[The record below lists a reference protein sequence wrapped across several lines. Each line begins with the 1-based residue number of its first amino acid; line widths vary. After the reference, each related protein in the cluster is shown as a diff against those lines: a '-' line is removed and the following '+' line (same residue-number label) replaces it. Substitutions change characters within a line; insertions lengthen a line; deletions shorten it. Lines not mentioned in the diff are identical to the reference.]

1 MSGTGRVT
9 IDDVARTAG
18 VSRQTVSNVVH
29 GTGRVGAATAERV
42 RAVVDRLGYVVHPGA
57 RSLRSLRTG
66 QLAFPLDERAR
77 GEDDDVFTLEF
88 GRELTF
94 EAGKR
99 GYHVL
104 LMVPSLEAMRDLIRS
119 ARVDGFV
126 FSNLRR
132 HDPRVALVTEYG
144 TPFACMGRTDPDQRQ
159 PWVDIDNAAGIRLTV
174 EHVAA
179 RGHRRISYLGFEP
192 VDYWDR
198 ERVDAYRSTMTASGL
213 SPNTVVTPN
222 EPLSI
227 ARAAAAAISGD
238 VPPTAVVCGGDRLAE
253 AVYEAAAERGLA
265 VGRDLVVTGF
275 GHDVIG
281 RNMLPSL
288 TTVRMPVHSIV
299 ELVMQRFVR
308 EVAREPDA
316 PGELIVP
323 ELVVGASTG

>member
-1 MSGTGRVT
+1 MTGTGRVT

-66 QLAFPLDERAR
+66 QLAFPLDEYIE
-77 GEDDDVFTLEF
+77 GKDDVFNLDF

-94 EAGKR
+94 AAGKR

-104 LMVPSLEAMRDLIRS
+104 LMVPSLDAMRDLIRS

-126 FSNLRR
+126 FSNLKSD
-132 HDPRVALVTEYG
+132 DPRVALVTEYG
-144 TPFACMGRTDPDQRQ
+144 TPFACMGRTEPSQRQ
-159 PWVDIDNAAGIRLTV
+159 PWVDIDNAAGIRLAI
-174 EHVAA
+174 EHLAS
-179 RGHRRISYLGFEP
+179 RGHRRIVYFGYEP
-192 VDYWDR
+192 MNYWDK
-198 ERVDAYRSTMTASGL
+198 ERADAYHSTMKALGL
-213 SPNTVVTPN
+213 PPQSVLTDGDPSSV
-222 EPLSI
+222 
-227 ARAAAAAISGD
+227 ARAAAISGD
-238 VPPTAVVCGGDRLAE
+238 ATAVVCSGDQLAE
-253 AVYEAAAERGLA
+253 QIYEAAAERDMA
-265 VGRDLVVTGF
+265 IGRDLAVTGF

-281 RNMLPSL
+281 RNLVPSL
-288 TTVRMPVHSIV
+288 TTVRTPIRSIV

-308 EVAREPDA
+308 EVAGEPDA

>member
-1 MSGTGRVT
+1 MAGTTRVT
-9 IDDVARTAG
+9 IDDVARAAG

-42 RAVVDRLGYVVHPGA
+42 QAVVDQLGYVVHPGA

-66 QLAFPLDERAR
+66 QLAFPLDEYVE
-77 GEDDDVFTLEF
+77 GKDEVFNLDF

-94 EAGKR
+94 AAGKR

-126 FSNLRR
+126 FSNLKRD
-132 HDPRVALVTEYG
+132 DPRVALVAEYG
-144 TPFACMGRTDPDQRQ
+144 TPFACMGRTEPTQRQ
-159 PWVDIDNAAGIRLTV
+159 PWVDIDNAAGVRLAV
-174 EHVAA
+174 EHVAS
-179 RGHRRISYLGFEP
+179 RGHRSIAFFGYEPMNYWDTERADAYEASMRTLGFAPHSVITRDEP
-192 VDYWDR
+192 ANV
-198 ERVDAYRSTMTASGL
+198 
-213 SPNTVVTPN
+213 
-222 EPLSI
+222 

-238 VPPTAVVCGGDRLAE
+238 ATAIVCSGDKLAE
-253 AVYEAAAERGLA
+253 QVYEAAAERGIA
-265 VGRDLVVTGF
+265 IGRDLAVTGF
-275 GHDVIG
+275 GYDVIG
-281 RNMLPSL
+281 RNMVPSL
-288 TTVRMPVHSIV
+288 TTVRTPIPSIV

-308 EVAREPDA
+308 EVAGEPDA